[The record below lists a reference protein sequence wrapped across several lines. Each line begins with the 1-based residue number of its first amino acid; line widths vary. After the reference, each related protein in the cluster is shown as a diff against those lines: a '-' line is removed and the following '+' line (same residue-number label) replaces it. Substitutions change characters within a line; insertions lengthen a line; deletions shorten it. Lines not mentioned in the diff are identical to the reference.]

1 MDTFIDDYVSSDDV
15 LNGRPYPD
23 MIRLL
28 MKRNEITNPN
38 EVIKFGDT
46 KNDIL
51 EGNNAKCFL
60 SVGVLTG
67 AGDENELSRAD
78 YILNSVMDIRV

>member
-1 MDTFIDDYVSSDDV
+1 MQNV
-15 LNGRPYPD
+15 
-23 MIRLL
+23 
-28 MKRNEITNPN
+28 
-38 EVIKFGDT
+38 
-46 KNDIL
+46 
-51 EGNNAKCFL
+51 FL